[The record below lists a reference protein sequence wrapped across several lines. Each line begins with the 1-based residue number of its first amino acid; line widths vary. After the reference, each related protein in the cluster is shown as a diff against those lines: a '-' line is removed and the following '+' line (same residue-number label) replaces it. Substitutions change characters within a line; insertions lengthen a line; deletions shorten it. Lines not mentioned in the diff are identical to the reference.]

1 MLRYFQNAR
10 PSVAAALSAVLR
22 ENAARLGAVSPL
34 GAQLAQR
41 LETYTQAGKMIR
53 GILVRLGYELCVPK
67 APDEALD
74 RVLDRAGAALEFLQ
88 AGLLI
93 HDDIM
98 DRDTL
103 RRGNTTVHALY
114 EQDAAAA
121 QADDPAHHGISL
133 GVCAGDVA
141 FFLGFHALAS
151 LPVPGGLQE
160 RARRIA
166 AFAAQELC
174 WVGVAQMQDVRSSG
188 AGGGGAE
195 PDPAQILSVYRY
207 KTGRYTFSL
216 PLVIGAMLADAGSQ
230 AIEALDKAGENL
242 GVVFQLKD
250 DELGI
255 FGDSTRS
262 GKRADSDIREDKK
275 TLLRHFLFTAADP
288 GLRARL
294 AAVFGSR
301 EPGEAGLQL
310 VRDALERTGAR
321 AKVREYMRCFAQEAA
336 DRIANLPPQPGDC
349 AAEARAAFQE
359 LFRYSVDREA

>member
-10 PSVAAALSAVLR
+10 PGVAAALSAILR
-22 ENAARLGAVSPL
+22 ENEVRLGTISPL

-41 LETYTQAGKMIR
+41 LESYARAGKMIR
-53 GILVRLGYELCVPK
+53 GILVRLGYELCVPE
-67 APDEALD
+67 APNADMV
-74 RVLDRAGAALEFLQ
+74 RVLERAGAAMEFLQ

-103 RRGNTTVHALY
+103 RRGNTTVHAQY

-121 QADDPAHHGISL
+121 QAADPAHHGLSL

-141 FFLGFHALAS
+141 FFLGFHVLAALPA
-151 LPVPGGLQE
+151 PPARQE
-160 RARRIA
+160 QARRVA
-166 AFAAQELC
+166 AFAARELC
-174 WVGVAQMQDVRSSG
+174 WVGVAQMQDVSSG
-188 AGGGGAE
+188 AGGIGAD
-195 PDPAQILSVYRY
+195 PDPAQILRVYRY

-216 PLVIGAMLADAGSQ
+216 PLVIGAMLAEAGPQ
-230 AIEALDKAGENL
+230 AVEALDKAGENL

-255 FGDSTRS
+255 FGDSARS

-301 EPGEAGLQL
+301 EPGEAGLRL
-310 VRDALERTGAR
+310 VREALERTGAR
-321 AKVREYMRCFAQEAA
+321 AKVRDYMRCFAQEAA
-336 DRIANLPPQPGDC
+336 DRIANLPPQAGDC
-349 AAEARAAFQE
+349 AAAARAAFQE